1 MGCRP
6 TKRVRTFARKL
17 QRVRTFGH
25 MLVKTLKGFPLL
37 AKTRKGFALLN
48 TRSPKS
54 RKGSHFGRG
63 FAKGSHFWR
72 RCTKGSHFWARPY
85 QILERVRTLYICL
98 KGFAFFGIFRFGRE
112 GFGVFEHR
120 WHQAKIA
127 KIGRSF
133 LLHFA
138 FMGLL

>member
-1 MGCRP
+1 MDYL
-6 TKRVRTFARKL
+6 TVRGFEIYL

-37 AKTRKGFALLN
+37 AKTRKGFALLS

-63 FAKGSHFWR
+63 IVTGSHFWR
-72 RCTKGSHFWARPY
+72 RCAKGSHFWARRY
-85 QILERVRTLYICL
+85 QILKRVRTLCICL
-98 KGFAFFGIFRFGRE
+98 KGFALFGIFRLGRE
-112 GFGVFEHR
+112 GCAVFEHR
-120 WHQAKIA
+120 WHQATIA

-138 FMGLL
+138 FISLL